1 MNISRSKSQKP
12 QFHSVSFITRDE
24 EKRLASLLNR
34 DTALLA
40 RFLLETGC
48 TVSEGLRFLETYIAT
63 EGKTSDRKTSD
74 KGQQSSEIATLP
86 AGFFSVDITEGR
98 RRRGLGVIPSRR
110 VFCRRRLLKE
120 IGTVFTSTRL
130 PGSSGLPGREALA
143 MRLKR
148 ASEAAL
154 QKSVTPAVLRHTC
167 AARLFCAGGNLITV
181 SAYMGHASPSI
192 TAALYLDAPGFPFPS
207 FPEQHLPGYSVPR
220 DQKNY
225 SDSWFTD
232 LVRYLQSFTSR
243 PVPM

>member
-1 MNISRSKSQKP
+1 LG
-12 QFHSVSFITRDE
+12 TY
-24 EKRLASLLNR
+24 LNSY
-34 DTALLA
+34 
-40 RFLLETGC
+40 FN
-48 TVSEGLRFLETYIAT
+48 TV
-63 EGKTSDRKTSD
+63 GKTLEDA
-74 KGQQSSEIATLP
+74 QQPAGPVTLP

-120 IGTVFTSTRL
+120 IGTAFALSPKSPKL
-130 PGSSGLPGREALA
+130 PGASGLPGASKLPGREALA